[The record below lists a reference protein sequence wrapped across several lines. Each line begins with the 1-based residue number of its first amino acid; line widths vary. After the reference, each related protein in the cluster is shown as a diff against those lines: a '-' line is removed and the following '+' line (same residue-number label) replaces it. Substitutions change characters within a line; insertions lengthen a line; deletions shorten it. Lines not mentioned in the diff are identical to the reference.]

1 MAVLRSGKV
10 TKSRAKIKK
19 SRNGIIQKYNLKECS
34 IKVQKLSQH
43 EINSFL
49 QPKKYNLRDRA
60 EKITVQSTSQPV
72 EKGLQSVH
80 TTSLKKVA
88 TSQVIW
94 HQLTNRQYEFHPTEI
109 VLAKMNKYRPW
120 PAKINSV
127 YKVGNVIKC
136 CVLFFGTFQLGSVLK
151 SDCVKIG
158 DCDLYLLHAVREIKE
173 KYNWNLNYDKITKT
187 EETERV
193 LALSKLTQVQ
203 TFLLSIR
210 DVEHIQKVPYD
221 RSLIQNA

>member
-19 SRNGIIQKYNLKECS
+19 SRNGIIQKSNLKECS

-127 YKVGNVIKC
+127 YKVKNVIKC

-158 DCDLYLLHAVREIKE
+158 DCDFYLLHAVREIKE
-173 KYNWNLNYDKITKT
+173 KYNWNLN
-187 EETERV
+187 
-193 LALSKLTQVQ
+193 
-203 TFLLSIR
+203 
-210 DVEHIQKVPYD
+210 
-221 RSLIQNA
+221 